1 MRKERS
7 DSTIIHQPQ
16 SQKSCV
22 ILSPMKHRFSVYGL
36 FAAFIGIFLRG
47 LNARYPNIGE
57 DYFYVFPRL
66 LEGRWHF
73 LRQGFAP
80 LRFAPHLCGG
90 FPQYGNPQDH
100 FYSLPQLLSFPFD
113 LWTALQL
120 SAVITLLV
128 GYFGWVRFGKD
139 VLRLSRAWSHL
150 LALVCL
156 TSGFYLLH
164 MAVGQMWVL
173 SWPLVGWLLWFA
185 FAPGRENL
193 KTLWVRSV
201 LLSFLTAYVLYSG
214 SQTLVLLML
223 LMVLGFLP
231 FDLLLSKHPLERTK
245 VLLRRFLTF
254 GACALVLSASKLVAV
269 FSLLSTLQ
277 VRAEFSG
284 FHASENMVTF
294 ALKSFWALPQSVYLY
309 DSSATFSRVQEESM
323 HTPHIALLGSVAL
336 LYFTARSRSLS
347 LWRKLGLA
355 LASVLL
361 VTFILLLVRGA
372 GTVPE
377 FLQQFPL
384 FSALR
389 VPERFLAVL
398 SLFAAIAG
406 VVGAASVS
414 RALPWHIDERIL
426 TFVLGAVTL
435 LVFASAYATLLRD
448 EPVSIRLPYDTVLQ
462 SIEQSGDFLRLPVQR
477 TFQPLGERVSDFYYL
492 FSASTGTSC
501 YEALPLNLPPLRN
514 GPVDMVYDG
523 AFNIYNPAC
532 LQYPEANNCSPRDR
546 ISVDDAQNF
555 QRFIRGEKTTWR
567 LSPLQVFADRVTLFG
582 LVLFP
587 LSLVYLVFLRFV
599 REHR

>member
-1 MRKERS
+1 MFHYR
-7 DSTIIHQPQ
+7 QPLCP
-16 SQKSCV
+16 CV
-22 ILSPMKHRFSVYGL
+22 TLSPMKHRFSVYGL
-36 FAAFIGIFLRG
+36 FAALVGIFLWG

-66 LEGRWHF
+66 LEGQWHF

-100 FYSLPQLLSFPFD
+100 FYSLTQLLSFSFD

-120 SAVITLLV
+120 SAVIILLV

-139 VLRLSRAWSHL
+139 VLRLSLSWSHL

-156 TSGFYLLH
+156 ANGFYLMH

-173 SWPLVGWLLWFA
+173 SWPLAGWLLWFA
-185 FAPGRENL
+185 FSPGRETK
-193 KTLWVRSV
+193 KTLCVRAV
-201 LLSFLTAYVLYSG
+201 LFSFLTAYVLYSG

-223 LMVLGFLP
+223 LTVLGFLP
-231 FDLLLSKHPLERTK
+231 FDLLLSKHPLERLK
-245 VLLRRFLTF
+245 VLVRRFVAF

-269 FSLLSTLQ
+269 YSLLSTLQ
-277 VRAEFSG
+277 VRAVFSG
-284 FHASENMVTF
+284 FHASENMVVF

-309 DSSATFSRVQEESM
+309 ASEATFSRVQEESM
-323 HTPHIALLGSVAL
+323 LTPHIALLGSVVL
-336 LYFTARSRSLS
+336 LYFTARNRSLS

-355 LASVLL
+355 LTSVLL
-361 VTFILLLVRGA
+361 VTFILLLVRGTGA
-372 GTVPE
+372 VPE
-377 FLQQFPL
+377 FLQKFPL

-398 SLFAAIAG
+398 SLLVSLSGI
-406 VVGAASVS
+406 VGAAALS
-414 RALPWHIDERIL
+414 RALPWRFDERIL

-435 LVFASAYATLLRD
+435 LIFAYAYATLLRD
-448 EPVSIRLPYDTVLQ
+448 EPVSIRMPYDVVLQ
-462 SIEQSGDFLRLPVQR
+462 SKKQSGDFLRLPVQR
-477 TFQPLGERVSDFYYL
+477 AFQPVSERVSDFHYL
-492 FSASTGTSC
+492 FSASTGTEC
-501 YEALPLNLPPLRN
+501 YEALSLNLPPLRN
-514 GPVDMVYDG
+514 GPVDMVYDE

-555 QRFIRGEKTTWR
+555 QRFIRGEKTTWK

-587 LSLVYLVFLRFV
+587 LSLVYLFRRELLGAYAFLRGSS
-599 REHR
+599 